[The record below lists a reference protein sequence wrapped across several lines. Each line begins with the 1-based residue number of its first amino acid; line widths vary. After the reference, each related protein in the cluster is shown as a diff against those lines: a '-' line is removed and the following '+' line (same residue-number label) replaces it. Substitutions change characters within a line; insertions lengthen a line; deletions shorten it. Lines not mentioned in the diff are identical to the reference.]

1 MAMHIRTILAAML
14 LGLSLPAASE
24 FTTIER
30 AYEVPLS
37 LLRIPAST
45 SGAVMFSE
53 CAECES
59 FRVPLTGNTEFIVN
73 DKAVLL
79 RDFRKSLFRIRDR
92 EAEVVTVKRHLQ
104 SNTITAIK
112 VTL

>member
-1 MAMHIRTILAAML
+1 MHIRTILASIL
-14 LGLSLPAASE
+14 LGLSFAAAAD

-37 LLRIPAST
+37 LLRVPAST
-45 SGAVMFSE
+45 SGTVIFSE

-59 FRVPLTGNTEFIVN
+59 FRVPVTANTEFVIN
-73 DKAVLL
+73 GKAVLL
-79 RDFRKSLFRIRDR
+79 KDFRKSLFRIRDR
-92 EAEVVTVKRHLQ
+92 ESEIITVRRHLQ
-104 SNTITAIK
+104 SNTITFIK

>member
-1 MAMHIRTILAAML
+1 MHIRTILASML
-14 LGLSLPAASE
+14 LGLSLSAAAE

-37 LLRIPAST
+37 LLRVPAST
-45 SGAVMFSE
+45 SGTVVFSE

-59 FRVPLTGNTEFIVN
+59 FRVPVTGNTEFVIN
-73 DKAVLL
+73 GKAVLL

-92 EAEVVTVKRHLQ
+92 QSEIITVRRHLQ
-104 SNTITAIK
+104 SNTITAIT
-112 VTL
+112 VTH

>member
-1 MAMHIRTILAAML
+1 ML
-14 LGLSLPAASE
+14 LGLGVSAAAE

-37 LLRIPAST
+37 LLRVPAST
-45 SGAVMFSE
+45 SGSVMFSQ
-53 CAECES
+53 CAECAS
-59 FRVPLTGNTEFIVN
+59 FRVPVTGNTEFVVN
-73 DKAVLL
+73 GKAVLL
-79 RDFRKSLFRIRDR
+79 KDFRKSLFKVRDR
-92 EAEVVTVKRHLQ
+92 ESQTIIVRHHLQ

>member
-1 MAMHIRTILAAML
+1 MHIRTILATML
-14 LGLSLPAASE
+14 LGLSVSAAAE

-37 LLRIPAST
+37 LLRVPAST
-45 SGAVMFSE
+45 SGSVMFSE

-59 FRVPLTGNTEFIVN
+59 FRVPVTGKTEFVIN
-73 DKAVLL
+73 GKAVLL

-92 EAEVVTVKRHLQ
+92 ESESVTVRHHLQ